1 MHELTADQDAF
12 TKANA
17 VNLLGFVFPYIP
29 DKQEVWEDLHRLA
42 NDKDEFVRSAVADS
56 IRNIFQYIEN
66 KTKQN

>member
-12 TKANA
+12 IKTNA
-17 VNLLGFVFPYIP
+17 VNLPGFAFPYIP